1 MCVCVCMSHSR
12 KDVTRRDVSR
22 RTALRTIAVGGIGS
36 IALGGTSAA
45 NPGGKCDAVVPD
57 EYTSIQAAVDA
68 ADDGDTVCVEDG
80 TYAEQV
86 VVNKS
91 LTLQNADGAS
101 PTVELTDSPE
111 SFTIAES
118 GPTWEPMVFA
128 FGGSESDGDV
138 SGSGTVDVDVMGFTI
153 DGGNEDPDARRKPAV
168 LFRNASGD
176 IADNTIESTNVGNGE
191 RQRGLRQPIQ
201 RRRCRRRRNSRLRER
216 RRDRSE
222 EHRRERRRR
231 PLLRI
236 VGVVS

>member
-1 MCVCVCMSHSR
+1 
-12 KDVTRRDVSR
+12 VSR

-176 IADNTIESTNVGNGE
+176 IADNTIESTNVGGKETFGILAYGDSDVTVENNSVSDYERGGIGANGDGGE
-191 RQRGLRQPIQ
+191 HPSPSADI
-201 RRRCRRRRNSRLRER
+201 RNNTVTGSA
-216 RRDRSE
+216 
-222 EHRRERRRR
+222 
-231 PLLRI
+231 
-236 VGVVS
+236 